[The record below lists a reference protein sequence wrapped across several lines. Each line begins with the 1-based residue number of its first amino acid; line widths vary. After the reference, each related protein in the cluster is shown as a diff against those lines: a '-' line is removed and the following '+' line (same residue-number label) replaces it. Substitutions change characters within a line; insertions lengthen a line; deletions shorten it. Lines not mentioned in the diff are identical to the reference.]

1 MFRYVL
7 CPLLLAGCLMPLD
20 ADAFEPG
27 LTPRDSVL
35 VLRNGGILSGQVTR
49 AGDRYVVIMG
59 DRAEVR
65 VPVLDVEMHCID
77 LDEVYQRKRSRL
89 AVNDVTGHVA
99 LADWCL
105 QQKLFSRAADELL
118 TVIALQPAHPR
129 LAGLERRLQLAVELP
144 ELGSPQTKPQGTLV
158 GLADLEKTTRSL
170 SPKAIEDFTTQIQPL
185 LLNRCGANSCH
196 GDASPSEF
204 RLVRPAWTKTISR
217 RFTQRN
223 LHAVLQFVESENADS
238 SPLLTVPA
246 TAHGGMETGVFG
258 PREREH
264 FDLLADWVRQATTAD
279 SAPVPETIDPAPYGL
294 LQASFSQPVELPRP
308 MPDESQPT
316 AALRPDGSARPVV
329 HRLETPGGFVPR
341 DAFDAE
347 IFNRRWRAEGE
358 ASTRESDGFPR

>member
-1 MFRYVL
+1 MFRYSL
-7 CPLLLAGCLMPLD
+7 CLLLLAGWLMALH

-27 LTPRDSVL
+27 LAPRDSVL
-35 VLRNGGILSGQVTR
+35 VLRNGGILRGQVTR

-59 DRAEVR
+59 DKAEVR
-65 VPVLDVEMHCID
+65 VPVLDVDMHCID

-89 AVNDVTGHVA
+89 VVGDVAGHVA

-144 ELGSPQTKPQGTLV
+144 ELGGPQTKPPSMLV

-170 SPKAIEDFTTQIQPL
+170 PPKAIEDFTTQIQPL

-223 LHAVLQFVESENADS
+223 LHAVLQFVDLENAES
-238 SPLLTVPA
+238 SPLLAVPA

-264 FDLLADWVRQATTAD
+264 FDLLADWVRRATTAD
-279 SAPVPETIDPAPYGL
+279 SAPVPETIDPVPYGL

-308 MPDESQPT
+308 LPDEAPP
-316 AALRPDGSARPVV
+316 AAAFCPDGSARPVV
-329 HRLETPGGFVPR
+329 NRVGTPIGFVPR

-347 IFNRRWRAEGE
+347 IFNRRWRAEPE
-358 ASTRESDGFPR
+358 ASIQESDMFPR